1 MGVGAPS
8 TSTHWLNDPESS
20 FLNFSESPLIVCS
33 MKMLILITRLL
44 SGLSKIVYL
53 SRLVVLGS

>member
-8 TSTHWLNDPESS
+8 TFTHWLNDPESS
-20 FLNFSESPLIVCS
+20 FLNFSESPLVVCS
-33 MKMLILITRLL
+33 NRLLIVITKLL

-53 SRLVVLGS
+53 SHLVVLGS